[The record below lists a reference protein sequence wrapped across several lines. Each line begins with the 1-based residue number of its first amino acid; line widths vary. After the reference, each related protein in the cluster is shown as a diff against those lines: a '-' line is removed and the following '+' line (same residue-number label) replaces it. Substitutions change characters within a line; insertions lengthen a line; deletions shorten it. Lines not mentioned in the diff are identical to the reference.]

1 MFVLITI
8 IIFSSF
14 LRNTNLHLKRGV
26 YYVSLCTHD
35 LTLNNMHIHIHAFIQ
50 TCTCVQSHCVALYI
64 YMHHFLRFLK
74 IFTVFRNSNF
84 LIIDFVVVAETFFLL
99 LVLLY
104 KLYIPTIFP
113 SHLPAAKT

>member
-1 MFVLITI
+1 
-8 IIFSSF
+8 
-14 LRNTNLHLKRGV
+14 
-26 YYVSLCTHD
+26 
-35 LTLNNMHIHIHAFIQ
+35 MHSYKHAHAFSL
-50 TCTCVQSHCVALYI
+50 TVLHYI

-84 LIIDFVVVAETFFLL
+84 LIIDFVVVVAETFFLL